1 MRTRVIA
8 ALLMFTLS
16 GWTQAL
22 ALSGVHGARPV
33 APAKATHS
41 HSCCPSLHG
50 SHLHPMV
57 APAAPA
63 SLPCGDQHSCC
74 FGRDSNNSV
83 TLTATSRVER
93 PDSQIASF
101 EAVETGAGQG
111 FALARVRSAATL
123 QSYSKLS
130 TILRN

>member
-1 MRTRVIA
+1 
-8 ALLMFTLS
+8 
-16 GWTQAL
+16 
-22 ALSGVHGARPV
+22 
-33 APAKATHS
+33 
-41 HSCCPSLHG
+41 
-50 SHLHPMV
+50 
-57 APAAPA
+57 
-63 SLPCGDQHSCC
+63 
-74 FGRDSNNSV
+74 V